1 MMHQLIIEIWPET
14 ESPKNVLLVN
24 ALSVARISLFFFIN
38 FRKIWENNF
47 FKKGFLC
54 DLLGFS

>member
-24 ALSVARISLFFFIN
+24 ALSVARISLFFLLTLE
-38 FRKIWENNF
+38 RYGKIIF
-47 FKKGFLC
+47 LKKGSFAI
-54 DLLGFS
+54 F